1 MAQWAE
7 RLLRMQEVG
16 GSTPPISTKRKKMPY
31 QVLARKW
38 RPQLFEEVVGQ
49 DHVVRTLRNAIAM
62 ERIGH
67 AYLFTGQRGTGKTST
82 ARILAKALNCKDG
95 PTPNPCNRCNNCQ
108 EIIRGNSLDVLEIDG
123 ASNRGINDVRDLR
136 ERVKFTPAKAKFKV
150 YIIDEVHML
159 TREAFNALLKTL
171 EEPPSHVIFILATT
185 NPHKLPLTIISRC
198 QKFDFRKISTA
209 EILTRLQQIVEKEGI
224 SVTEG
229 ALTLIAEGAGNSM
242 RDAQGALDQAISY
255 ARGRIEERDVTDIM
269 GIPEKKS
276 LFTLTKNIA
285 RKDPLANIG
294 LINELLERGKD
305 PEWLIKGWQ
314 KWFRDL
320 MVVKMGGGDLISFSP
335 GERKEAEDQA
345 ACFSSKELLHIM
357 ELLGQARG
365 KISFSSQPQ
374 IQLEVL
380 VVQLSSDFELE
391 DLASKEPDLARVY
404 QKILD
409 LEEKLAVPSLPV
421 KKDMEPPSPRREEKQ
436 PEMTSPNADK
446 LRERKKEV
454 SEEGK
459 DLPRIQKR
467 EKLEPRSEEAPV
479 IGQAD
484 EFSQKWEL
492 VVREVE
498 DKRKSLGSIM
508 RKAKILTVGNNSATL
523 ELAKAFHQESLKK
536 KENTRLIKGVLDK
549 FFPSNLTLHYVLL
562 KEGKEEK
569 SEEIPSRT
577 KLSDL
582 VARTVDLFQGE
593 IVEDTIRR

>member
-1 MAQWAE
+1 
-7 RLLRMQEVG
+7 
-16 GSTPPISTKRKKMPY
+16 MPY

-49 DHVVRTLRNAIAM
+49 DHVVKTLRNAIAM

-95 PTPNPCNRCNNCQ
+95 PTPNPCNRCDNCQ

-123 ASNRGINDVRDLR
+123 ASNRGINEVRELR
-136 ERVKFTPAKAKFKV
+136 ERVKFAPAKAKFKV

-198 QKFDFRKISTA
+198 QGFNFRKISSA
-209 EILTRLQQIVEKEGI
+209 EMLTRLQQIVEKEGI
-224 SVTEG
+224 SVSEG
-229 ALTLIAEGAGNSM
+229 ALTLITEGAENSM
-242 RDAQGALDQAISY
+242 RDAQGTLDQAISY
-255 ARGRIEERDVTDIM
+255 ARGKIKERDVAEIM

-276 LFTLTKNIA
+276 LFTLTENVA
-285 RKDPLANIG
+285 RKDPLANIR
-294 LINELLERGKD
+294 LINELLEKGKD

-320 MVVKMGGGDLISFSP
+320 MVVKMGGGDLISLSAA
-335 GERKEAEDQA
+335 ERKEAEDQA
-345 ACFSSKELLHIM
+345 ACFSSRELLHIM

-380 VVQLSSDFELE
+380 VVQLSSDSELE

-421 KKDMEPPSPRREEKQ
+421 KKDTEPPSPRREEKQ
-436 PEMTSPNADK
+436 PEMIPPNAGGV
-446 LRERKKEV
+446 RERRKEA

-459 DLPRIQKR
+459 DLSRIQKR
-467 EKLEPRSEEAPV
+467 EKLEPQREEALGTLQP
-479 IGQAD
+479 D
-484 EFSQKWEL
+484 EFSQKWNL

-508 RKAKILTVGNNSATL
+508 RKAKILKVESNSATL
-523 ELAKAFHQESLKK
+523 GLAKTFHQESLKK
-536 KENTRLIKGVLDK
+536 KENTRLIQGVLKK
-549 FFPSNLTLHYVLL
+549 FFPSNFTLHYVLL

-569 SEEIPSRT
+569 SEEIPSTT
-577 KLSDL
+577 KLTDL
-582 VARTVDLFQGE
+582 VARTMDLFQGE
-593 IVEDTIRR
+593 IVEDTTRR

>member
-1 MAQWAE
+1 
-7 RLLRMQEVG
+7 
-16 GSTPPISTKRKKMPY
+16 MPY

-49 DHVVRTLRNAIAM
+49 DHVVKTLRNAIAM

-95 PTPNPCNRCNNCQ
+95 PTPNPCNRCDNCQ
-108 EIIRGNSLDVLEIDG
+108 EITRGESLDVLEIDG
-123 ASNRGINDVRDLR
+123 ASNRGIDEVRSLR

-185 NPHKLPLTIISRC
+185 NPHKLPLTVISRC
-198 QKFDFRKISTA
+198 QRFDFRGISTA
-209 EILTRLQQIVEKEGI
+209 DILTRLEQIVKKEGI
-224 SVTEG
+224 G
-229 ALTLIAEGAGNSM
+229 IADDALTLIAEGAENSM
-242 RDAQGALDQAISY
+242 RDAQGTLDQAISY
-255 ARGRIEERDVTDIM
+255 ARGKVEERDVADIM

-276 LFTLTKNIA
+276 LFTLTENVA

-294 LINELLERGKD
+294 LINELLQKGKD

-320 MVVKMGGGDLISFSP
+320 MVVKMGGGDLISLSP

-345 ACFSSKELLHIM
+345 ACFSSRELLHIM
-357 ELLGQARG
+357 ELLGQARR

-380 VVQLSSDFELE
+380 VVQLSSNFELE

-409 LEEKLAVPSLPV
+409 LEEKLAVLSPPA
-421 KKDMEPPSPRREEKQ
+421 KREMEPPSPRREEKQ
-436 PEMTSPNADK
+436 PEMVPPTAGK
-446 LRERKKEV
+446 VEEREEKG
-454 SEEGK
+454 SEQGK
-459 DLPRIQKR
+459 RLPQAQKG
-467 EKLEPRSEEAPV
+467 EK
-479 IGQAD
+479 D
-484 EFSQKWEL
+484 EFSQKWGL

-508 RKAKILTVGNNSATL
+508 QKAKILTVENNSATL
-523 ELAKAFHQESLKK
+523 GLAKVFHQESLKK
-536 KENTRLIKGVLDK
+536 KENARLVQGVLNK
-549 FFPSNLTLHYVLL
+549 FLPSNFTLHYVLL
-562 KEGKEEK
+562 KEGKEKK
-569 SEEIPSRT
+569 SEEIPSKT
-577 KLSDL
+577 KLADL
-582 VARTVDLFQGE
+582 AARAIDLFEGE
-593 IVEDTIRR
+593 IVEDTTRR